1 MTDPNSGPTLIP
13 MIPEDV
19 WLFVAKLIGAIAGS
33 AVSIAYL
40 LPKGRREA
48 ALRFAIGITS
58 GLVFGTVVGLKIA
71 DEIGISDRITT
82 FEMTLSGA
90 AVASVCAWW
99 GLGVLSR
106 IAGRIAK

>member
-1 MTDPNSGPTLIP
+1 MTDPNSGSSLMPLIP
-13 MIPEDV
+13 ETV
-19 WLFVAKLIGAIAGS
+19 WLFIAKLIGAVAGS

-48 ALRFAIGITS
+48 ALRFAIGLTA
-58 GLVFGTVVGLKIA
+58 GLIFGTAAGLKLA

-90 AVASVCAWW
+90 ALASVCAWW
-99 GLGVLSR
+99 GLGILSR

>member
-1 MTDPNSGPTLIP
+1 MTDPNSGPSLLP
-13 MIPEDV
+13 MIPEPV
-19 WLFVAKLIGAIAGS
+19 WLFLAKLIGAIAGS

-40 LPKGRREA
+40 LPKGKREA
-48 ALRFAIGITS
+48 ALRFAIGLTA
-58 GLVFGTVVGLKIA
+58 GLVFGTGVGLKLA
-71 DEIGISDRITT
+71 DEIGIADRITP

-90 AVASVCAWW
+90 ALASVCAWW